1 MTRSSPA
8 RPEMSPACSE
18 ALPSVGDTVCT
29 VRRSSFTGRAP
40 KVNWVANVLAWSSV
54 KLPEIWTLPLNEVK
68 LDWPGRVIGAEMT
81 WPSRSM
87 PMMAWNCWLV
97 SVSHCLAP
105 SDVRLR
111 LTDQTPVF
119 NWAFADFTAVPVIP
133 AGPRTYR
140 AVNPLALVPGS
151 STVAFFSS
159 LVDGVGG

>member
-1 MTRSSPA
+1 M
-8 RPEMSPACSE
+8 
-18 ALPSVGDTVCT
+18 
-29 VRRSSFTGRAP
+29 
-40 KVNWVANVLAWSSV
+40 
-54 KLPEIWTLPLNEVK
+54 
-68 LDWPGRVIGAEMT
+68 GAEMT

-87 PMMAWNCWLV
+87 PMMAWNCWLA

-119 NWAFADFTAVPVIP
+119 NWALADLTAVPVIP

-159 LVDGVGG
+159 LVDGVGGKVANWGSSGGLLVAWPEVVLTARLAAVNAEAAAQVGRGPRESVLPLARVS